1 MGLVIAELCGGGR
14 QGGSRLFS
22 LSSPDLTQ
30 GESKDGTH
38 SPSDEEELPNYDG
51 WVEEGL
57 AEAARM
63 AGMEA
68 QGSRPIYSISA
79 AARMVG
85 VPVATLRT
93 WEERYALVVP
103 DRNASGHRLF
113 SRGQVEQLR
122 FVKMR
127 MAEGMSAADAHR
139 LLAEQMGTGLPVAAP
154 DGHPPRLL
162 ILLAEHDPY
171 AAELQEY
178 FLKTEGFEVEVALGD
193 EAARRSFLD
202 DSPSLVVVELLISG
216 GTGFSLCRFFKQD
229 HDVPVVAVSVLE
241 CQDQAIEAGADAFL
255 LKPLEPLQFVST
267 VRDLLGSSAFLLS
280 PGQEVSHG

>member
-1 MGLVIAELCGGGR
+1 M
-14 QGGSRLFS
+14 
-22 LSSPDLTQ
+22 
-30 GESKDGTH
+30 
-38 SPSDEEELPNYDG
+38 
-51 WVEEGL
+51 EGP
-57 AEAARM
+57 
-63 AGMEA
+63 
-68 QGSRPIYSISA
+68 GSRPIYSISA
-79 AARMVG
+79 VARMVG

-122 FVKMR
+122 FVKMH

-139 LLAEQMGTGLPVAAP
+139 LLAEQMGPGLPVVAP
-154 DGHPPRLL
+154 DGHSPRLL

-202 DSPSLVVVELLISG
+202 NSPSLVLVELLISG
-216 GTGFSLCRFFKQD
+216 GSGFGLCRFFKQD

-241 CQDQAIEAGADAFL
+241 CRDQAIEAGADAFL
-255 LKPLEPLQFVST
+255 RKPLEPLELVST
-267 VRDLLGSSAFLLS
+267 VRDLLGSSAFLA
-280 PGQEVSHG
+280 GDGHGVPRG

>member
-1 MGLVIAELCGGGR
+1 
-14 QGGSRLFS
+14 
-22 LSSPDLTQ
+22 
-30 GESKDGTH
+30 
-38 SPSDEEELPNYDG
+38 
-51 WVEEGL
+51 
-57 AEAARM
+57 
-63 AGMEA
+63 MEA

-79 AARMVG
+79 VARMVG

-103 DRNASGHRLF
+103 ARNASGHRLF

-139 LLAEQMGTGLPVAAP
+139 LLAERMGTGLPVAAP

-162 ILLAEHDPY
+162 ILLAERDPY

-193 EAARRSFLD
+193 EAARQSFLD
-202 DSPSLVVVELLISG
+202 NSPSLVVIELLISG
-216 GTGFSLCRFFKQD
+216 GAGFSLCRSFKQD
-229 HDVPVVAVSVLE
+229 HDVPVIAVSVLE
-241 CQDQAIEAGADAFL
+241 CQNQAIEAGADAFL

-267 VRDLLGSSAFLLS
+267 VRDLLGSSAFLVNDS
-280 PGQEVSHG
+280 QEVLHG

>member
-1 MGLVIAELCGGGR
+1 
-14 QGGSRLFS
+14 
-22 LSSPDLTQ
+22 
-30 GESKDGTH
+30 
-38 SPSDEEELPNYDG
+38 
-51 WVEEGL
+51 
-57 AEAARM
+57 M
-63 AGMEA
+63 AGMEGP
-68 QGSRPIYSISA
+68 GSRPIYSISA
-79 AARMVG
+79 VARMVG

-113 SRGQVEQLR
+113 SRGQVEQLQ

-139 LLAEQMGTGLPVAAP
+139 LLAEETGTGLPVAAP
-154 DGHPPRLL
+154 DGRSRRLL

-178 FLKTEGFEVEVALGD
+178 FLKTEGFEVEVALGE

-202 DSPSLVVVELLISG
+202 NSPSLAVVELLISG
-216 GTGFSLCRFFKQD
+216 GSGFGLCRFFKED
-229 HDVPVVAVSVLE
+229 HDVPVVAISVLE
-241 CQDQAIEAGADAFL
+241 CQDRAVEAGADAFL

-267 VRDLLGSSAFLLS
+267 VRDLLGSSAFLAS
-280 PGQEVSHG
+280 DSQEVPRG

>member
-1 MGLVIAELCGGGR
+1 M
-14 QGGSRLFS
+14 
-22 LSSPDLTQ
+22 T
-30 GESKDGTH
+30 
-38 SPSDEEELPNYDG
+38 
-51 WVEEGL
+51 
-57 AEAARM
+57 
-63 AGMEA
+63 GMEGP
-68 QGSRPIYSISA
+68 GSRPIYSISA
-79 AARMVG
+79 VARMVG

-113 SRGQVEQLR
+113 SRDQVEQLQ

-127 MAEGMSAADAHR
+127 MADGMSAADAHR
-139 LLAEQMGTGLPVAAP
+139 LLAEQIGTGLPVVAP
-154 DGHPPRLL
+154 DGHSPRLL

-202 DSPSLVVVELLISG
+202 SSPSLVVVELLISG
-216 GTGFSLCRFFKQD
+216 GSGFSLCGFFKQD

-241 CQDQAIEAGADAFL
+241 CRDRAIEAGADAFL
-255 LKPLEPLQFVST
+255 LKPLEPLQFAST
-267 VRDLLGSSAFLLS
+267 VRDLLGSSAFLAGDS
-280 PGQEVSHG
+280 QEVPRG

>member
-1 MGLVIAELCGGGR
+1 M
-14 QGGSRLFS
+14 
-22 LSSPDLTQ
+22 
-30 GESKDGTH
+30 
-38 SPSDEEELPNYDG
+38 
-51 WVEEGL
+51 EGP
-57 AEAARM
+57 
-63 AGMEA
+63 
-68 QGSRPIYSISA
+68 GSRPIYSISA
-79 AARMVG
+79 VARMVG

-113 SRGQVEQLR
+113 SRGQVEQLQ

-139 LLAEQMGTGLPVAAP
+139 LLAEQVGTGLPVVAP
-154 DGHPPRLL
+154 DGYSPRLL
-162 ILLAEHDPY
+162 VLLAEHDPY
-171 AAELQEY
+171 AAELSEY

-202 DSPSLVVVELLISG
+202 NSPSLVVVELLISG
-216 GTGFSLCRFFKQD
+216 GSGFGLCRFFKQD

-241 CQDQAIEAGADAFL
+241 CRDRAIEAGADAFL

-267 VRDLLGSSAFLLS
+267 VRDLLGSSAFLVGDS
-280 PGQEVSHG
+280 QGVRRG

>member
-1 MGLVIAELCGGGR
+1 MADMEGPGG
-14 QGGSRLFS
+14 
-22 LSSPDLTQ
+22 
-30 GESKDGTH
+30 
-38 SPSDEEELPNYDG
+38 
-51 WVEEGL
+51 
-57 AEAARM
+57 
-63 AGMEA
+63 
-68 QGSRPIYSISA
+68 RPIYSISA
-79 AARMVG
+79 VARMVG

-122 FVKMR
+122 FVKVR

-139 LLAEQMGTGLPVAAP
+139 LLAEQMGAGLPVAAAG
-154 DGHPPRLL
+154 GHPPRLL

-178 FLKTEGFEVEVALGD
+178 FLKTEGFEVEVALGG

-202 DSPSLVVVELLISG
+202 NSPSLVVVELLISG
-216 GTGFSLCRFFKQD
+216 GSGFSLCRFFKHD

-241 CQDQAIEAGADAFL
+241 CQDQAIEAGADAFMR
-255 LKPLEPLQFVST
+255 KPLEPLQLVST

-280 PGQEVSHG
+280 PGREVSHG

>member
-1 MGLVIAELCGGGR
+1 
-14 QGGSRLFS
+14 
-22 LSSPDLTQ
+22 
-30 GESKDGTH
+30 
-38 SPSDEEELPNYDG
+38 
-51 WVEEGL
+51 
-57 AEAARM
+57 
-63 AGMEA
+63 
-68 QGSRPIYSISA
+68 
-79 AARMVG
+79 MVG

-113 SRGQVEQLR
+113 SRGQVEQLQ
-122 FVKMR
+122 FVRTR

-139 LLAEQMGTGLPVAAP
+139 LLAERMGTGLPVAAAP
-154 DGHPPRLL
+154 DGHSPRLL

-178 FLKTEGFEVEVALGD
+178 FLKTEGFEVEVTLGD

-202 DSPSLVVVELLISG
+202 SSPSLVVVELLISG
-216 GTGFSLCRFFKQD
+216 GSGFGLCGFFKQD

-241 CQDQAIEAGADAFL
+241 CRDRAIEAGADAFL

-267 VRDLLGSSAFLLS
+267 IRDLLGSSAFLLS
-280 PGQEVSHG
+280 PER